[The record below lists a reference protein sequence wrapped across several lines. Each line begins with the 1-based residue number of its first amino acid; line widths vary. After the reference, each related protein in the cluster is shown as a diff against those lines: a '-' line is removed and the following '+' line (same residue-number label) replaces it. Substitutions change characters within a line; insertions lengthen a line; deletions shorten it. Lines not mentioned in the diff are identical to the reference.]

1 MKLFLRLMIA
11 LCFCGVFV
19 GGAVYTAYNEIQNS
33 KETKLIPFVE
43 NGKVEFQNRPNGME
57 FQLYNLEGVKVGDP
71 FVVVPIGITVVAMDG
86 ETGKV
91 TIYHNDYIPFKY
103 FFAAAKSLAE
113 K

>member
-1 MKLFLRLMIA
+1 MIC
-11 LCFCGVFV
+11 LCIVGVFV
-19 GGAVYTAYNEIQNS
+19 GGAVYTTYNQVQNS
-33 KETKLIPFVE
+33 HETKLIPFVE

-57 FQLYNLEGVKVGDP
+57 FQLYNLEGVKSGDP
-71 FVVVPIGITVVAMDG
+71 FVIVPMGITVVAMDG

-103 FFAAAKSLAE
+103 FFAVAKSLAG